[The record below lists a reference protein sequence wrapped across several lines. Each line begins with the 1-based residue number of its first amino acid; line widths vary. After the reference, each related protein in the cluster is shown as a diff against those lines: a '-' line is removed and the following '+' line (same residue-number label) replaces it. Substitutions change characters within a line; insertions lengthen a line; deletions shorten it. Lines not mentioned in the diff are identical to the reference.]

1 MAAVGQKTKTIKH
14 LMGNIEIISKLKY
27 LSRKLEQEQ
36 EQSTSHQK
44 ESKKRQSDPD
54 IEYKRDEKDWWWC
67 DDVWLIDYRIKS
79 TP

>member
-1 MAAVGQKTKTIKH
+1 
-14 LMGNIEIISKLKY
+14 MGNIEIISKLKY

-44 ESKKRQSDPD
+44 ESKKRRSDPD

-67 DDVWLIDYRIKS
+67 DDL
-79 TP
+79 